1 MIMKLY
7 LNENQRN
14 YLLEILKAS
23 ETNAVNGKDMELA
36 LAFKQLYDK
45 IEPTNASYVNLK
57 RDEAETVVE
66 FCEIVR
72 VSLDKAL
79 NHLEKDTDKEETE
92 KEELKTKAANARD
105 EIETIIRELQDK
117 IRANPV

>member
-1 MIMKLY
+1 MKLY

-45 IEPTNASYVNLK
+45 IEPTNTSYVSLK

-79 NHLEKDTDKEETE
+79 NHLEKDTVKEETE
-92 KEELKTKAANARD
+92 KEELKTKATNARD
-105 EIETIIRELQDK
+105 EIETIIKELQDK